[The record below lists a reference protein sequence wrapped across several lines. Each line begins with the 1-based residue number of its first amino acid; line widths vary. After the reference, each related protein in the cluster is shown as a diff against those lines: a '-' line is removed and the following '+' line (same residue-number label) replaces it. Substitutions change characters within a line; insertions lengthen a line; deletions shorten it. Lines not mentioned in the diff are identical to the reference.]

1 MLCICCILVIIVRM
15 LFLGAQYNFKEFEH
29 KSLLLDQQLFLL
41 ELKQTLKKH
50 KPLNYE
56 NLAYMEKTFRSMNIS
71 NNSYSNEYVMSLLS
85 NEFKNTNILDMI
97 DGSIK
102 VCKRIRRKIAF
113 DHLIR
118 PLRIFWVKAD
128 YTLLVNIFALLGSFA
143 SIIILTFVKSIF
155 GPMFENIPV

>member
-1 MLCICCILVIIVRM
+1 M

-41 ELKQTLKKH
+41 ELKEAFSKH
-50 KPLNYE
+50 KPFNYE
-56 NLAYMEKTFRSMNIS
+56 NLSYLEKTLSSMKIS
-71 NNSYSNEYVMSLLS
+71 NNSHSSEYVMSLLS

-97 DGSIK
+97 ESTLK

-118 PLRIFWVKAD
+118 PLRIFWIKAD

-143 SIIILTFVKSIF
+143 SIIILTFTKSIF
-155 GPMFENIPV
+155 GHMFEDVPVQQ